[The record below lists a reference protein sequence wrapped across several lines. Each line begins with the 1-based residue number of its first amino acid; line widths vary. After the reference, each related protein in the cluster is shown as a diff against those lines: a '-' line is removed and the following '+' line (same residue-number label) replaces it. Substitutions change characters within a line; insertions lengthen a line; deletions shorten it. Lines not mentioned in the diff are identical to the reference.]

1 MSSCSAGCLAQQ
13 PRTGQ
18 TDQIIRLLPTLECL
32 AGGGAPGSFLE
43 MGALDGVYLSNTLLL
58 ERCCGWRGVLI
69 PSNSFAEAR
78 CWRHSRAFVTVRVR
92 RALQPSAASEG
103 KVR

>member
-1 MSSCSAGCLAQQ
+1 MSGCSAGCLAQQ

-69 PSNSFAEAR
+69 PSNF
-78 CWRHSRAFVTVRVR
+78 HVLKRAVGATCVTVRVR
-92 RALQPSAASEG
+92 RVLQPSAASEG